1 MTEINPVEQK
11 PECGLPAGF
20 VTRLIAFLV
29 DLLIV
34 TAVGATLTLVAQ
46 FIGRSFGMSP
56 RMLRLLAEL
65 TALASFLFMTGYA
78 ILLTVMGG
86 QTIGKRIMGVRVV
99 RLDGAQVELWPA
111 ARRFIGCILSI
122 PFFWGYL
129 MVLVDNRRQA
139 FQDKLAGTIVIYYTV
154 PQGELGAFERYLKAV
169 QVRRQAE
176 LDKARAARHGKAA
189 EATTEG
195 QPPAGLSVSS
205 DSGETLSRGG
215 VQDA

>member
-1 MTEINPVEQK
+1 MTGINPVEQK

-129 MVLVDNRRQA
+129 LVLIDNRRQA
-139 FQDKLAGTIVIYYTV
+139 FQDKLAGTIVIYYRV
-154 PQGELGAFERYLKAV
+154 PQGELGAFERYLKAL
-169 QVRRQAE
+169 QLRRQAK
-176 LDKARAARHGKAA
+176 LDKERTGG
-189 EATTEG
+189 T
-195 QPPAGLSVSS
+195 SII
-205 DSGETLSRGG
+205 GEEP
-215 VQDA
+215 